1 MTMQQKILTG
11 GPDRLRRGERGASL
25 VIALV
30 FISVFGLILIALGNF
45 ASTGSASSGAFRE
58 QRATNYATD
67 AALEA
72 AVNRVAHDQNMGI
85 DPTLSPTDVCNSAT
99 GKTLLAQPAQAD
111 APKIV
116 VSCSVAA
123 DSGSGEPAELGD
135 EPPYSL
141 LTLGDR
147 RTSQQDGTIASTQ
160 GVRNTEP
167 PPYNVS
173 SSDDCA
179 GDNGGTYQES
189 GIRQNK
195 TVMPGRWLV
204 FVSTCG
210 TEPDNFAWNVR
221 GNLFS
226 NSRIQVDTPGAAPQ
240 MVTAPDSTTG
250 TIQARGGCSGLVC
263 TDPGWDFS
271 DGKGRDPGLVSPT
284 DYPLPSLSGLTVQS
298 VPAVSQCSNARKLV
312 TFSPGIY
319 TDAKGMNDLFSNSA
333 CKQAT
338 FWFKPADNGTPN
350 DPSDDSTGRY
360 YFDFR
365 NSTTSSQCGTSSWL
379 DFIPDLT
386 QNTTHQWC
394 IAGAADDFGGQH
406 VVGGTPFGWA
416 PTADPTTKLLEL
428 IPGKAGAGP
437 GTFFGL
443 FPQPTA
449 FVNGDSCP
457 GATSASTLTTCG
469 KDIDGK
475 TVNYEFASGKTGS
488 SIWMSNASPKVPRGS
503 YNTVDSGVD
512 LQLAYAATNP
522 TRMNAPTVQVNYQT
536 VGFLGLKTTGTCGPY
551 TLPQPTTT
559 LTTIKLSDVNPA
571 YADNLKSCLNSGDRI
586 NSAVVQFNA
595 NRPLYQGSPY
605 ATAKFDG
612 VKILVKTTD
621 APSFPRQ
628 PSETDPGG
636 DCDPAAAGVQFVFGG
651 DSHVYLPNGGM
662 ELCAGPN
669 AANPLHGQQI
679 AVYGVPATPRLIPS
693 SASGGT
699 NPNNAKIIA
708 EAPTLQYATMS
719 TGQAV
724 TLSFPGYSIP
734 SGYSLTSVQMRASFD
749 ASSAATAS
757 IRAAGGSEYCN
768 TTFTN
773 SLSHT
778 ATNPVETKTFD
789 VPSAC
794 LTSSRLGS
802 AFDVRWTA
810 GSSGSPKLDGVEFIV
825 TLSPTDPNTTL
836 RPQNGCITASPDYWF
851 GMGQGSSPDC
861 AMLRVD
867 SRFETPIG
875 GIFGGLRQG
884 RLSVKGTIY
893 APSGVVDIDDTDV
906 WYPIASR
913 GIVARHLRIRGFQ
926 YRSGFNEPIFN
937 DYVDKTSATRQVVFL
952 ACEKDSGACTPTD
965 SSLVGRAAV
974 EFEPATGK
982 PSIQA
987 WTLGKL

>member
-1 MTMQQKILTG
+1 MSTPT
-11 GPDRLRRGERGASL
+11 REHLRRTHGERGASL

-45 ASTGSASSGAFRE
+45 AGTGSATSGAFRE

-72 AVNRVAHDQNMGI
+72 AVNRVAHDQSIGV
-85 DPTLSPTDVCNSAT
+85 DPALSPADVCNPAN
-99 GKTLLAQPAQAD
+99 GKSIITVPAAGD
-111 APKIV
+111 APQIV
-116 VSCSVAA
+116 VSCSVASG
-123 DSGSGEPAELGD
+123 SGSGEPAELGD
-135 EPPYSL
+135 APPYSL

-147 RTSQQDGTIASTQ
+147 RTSQHDGTVATTQ

-179 GDNGGTYQES
+179 GANGGTYQES
-189 GIRQNK
+189 GIRQNE
-195 TVMPGRWLV
+195 TVMPGRWL
-204 FVSTCG
+204 FFFPTCG
-210 TEPDNFAWNVR
+210 TEPDAFSWNVR
-221 GNLFS
+221 GNVFS
-226 NSRIQVDTPGAAPQ
+226 NSTINVDSAGAVPTMVAAPDG
-240 MVTAPDSTTG
+240 TSG
-250 TIQARGGCSGLVC
+250 TIQARGGCEGTGFGGPNTTC

-271 DGKGRDPGLVSPT
+271 DGKGRDPGIETPAK
-284 DYPLPSLSGLTVQS
+284 YPLPSLSGLSVQS
-298 VPAVSQCSNARKLV
+298 VPSTSECSNARKLV

-319 TDAKGMNDLFSNSA
+319 TDAKALNDLFASSA
-333 CKQAT
+333 CKTAT
-338 FWFKPADNGTPN
+338 FWFKPDDHGTPN
-350 DPSDDSTGRY
+350 DTSDDTTGRY

-365 NSTTSSQCGTSSWL
+365 NSATSNQCGTSSWL

-394 IAGAADDFGGQH
+394 IAGAADDYGGQH
-406 VVGGTPFGWA
+406 VVGGTPYGWA

-449 FVNGDSCP
+449 FVNGDDCP
-457 GATSASTLTTCG
+457 GSTDAASLTACG
-469 KDIDGK
+469 KEIDGK
-475 TVNYEFASGKTGS
+475 TVNYAFAAGKTGS

-503 YNTVDSGVD
+503 YNDVD

-522 TRMNAPTVQVNYQT
+522 SRMNAPTIQVNYQT

-551 TLPQPTTT
+551 TLPQPSAT
-559 LTTIKLSDVNPA
+559 LTTVKLSDVNPGA
-571 YADNLKSCLNSGDRI
+571 YSNLKGCLNSGDKI

-595 NRPLYQGSPY
+595 NRPLFQGSPY

-612 VKILVKTTD
+612 VKILVKAQD

-636 DCDPAAAGVQFVFGG
+636 DCDPDAAGVQFVFGG

-669 AANPLHGQQI
+669 DSDPLHGQQI

-724 TLSFPGYSIP
+724 TLSYPGFATP
-734 SGYSLTSVQMRASFD
+734 SGYSVSSVVMRASFD

-757 IRAAGGSEYCN
+757 IRAAGGGEYCN
-768 TTFTN
+768 ASFTN

-778 ATNPVETKTFD
+778 ANPVETKTSD
-789 VPSAC
+789 VTSC
-794 LTSSRLGS
+794 LTTSNRLSSP
-802 AFDVRWTA
+802 FDVRWTA
-810 GSSGSPKLDGVEFIV
+810 GTSGSPKLDGVEFIV

-836 RPQNGCITASPDYWF
+836 RPQNSCITASPDYWF

-861 AMLRVD
+861 PVLRVD
-867 SRFETPIG
+867 SRFQTPIG
-875 GIFGGLRQG
+875 GIFGGIRQG

-893 APSGVVDIDDTDV
+893 APSAAVDLDDTDV

-913 GIVARHLRIRGFQ
+913 GMIVRHLRVRGFQ
-926 YRSGFNEPIFN
+926 YHEGFNEPIAN
-937 DYVDKTSATRQVVFL
+937 NYVDKTAATRQVVFL
-952 ACEKDSGACTPTD
+952 ACEKDSGACTPSD

-974 EFEPATGK
+974 EFEAQTGK

>member
-1 MTMQQKILTG
+1 MTMQQKILSG
-11 GPDRLRRGERGASL
+11 GPKRLRDGERGASL

-30 FISVFGLILIALGNF
+30 FISVFGLILIALGDF
-45 ASTGSASSGAFRE
+45 ATTGAKGTGAFRE

-72 AVNRVAHDQNMGI
+72 AVNRVAHDANMGV
-85 DPTLSPTDVCNSAT
+85 DPSLSPTDACNPAT
-99 GKTLLAQPAQAD
+99 GKTVLTQPAQGD
-111 APKIV
+111 APKVV

-123 DSGSGEPAELGD
+123 GSGSGKPAELGNA
-135 EPPYSL
+135 PPYSL

-147 RTSQQDGTIASTQ
+147 RTSQHDGTIATTQ

-167 PPYNVS
+167 PPYNVPS
-173 SSDDCA
+173 GDDCQ
-179 GDNGGTYQES
+179 GDTPGGYQES

-195 TVMPGRWLV
+195 TVMPGRWL
-204 FVSTCG
+204 FFFPTCG
-210 TEPDNFAWNVR
+210 TEPDNYAWNVR
-221 GNLFS
+221 GDLFS
-226 NSRIQVDTPGAAPQ
+226 NSRIQIDTAGAAPQ

-250 TIQARGGCSGLVC
+250 TIEARGGCSGLVC

-271 DGKGRDPGLVSPT
+271 DGKGRDPGLVTPA
-284 DYPLPSLSGLTVQS
+284 DYALPSLSGLSVQS
-298 VPAVSQCSNARKLV
+298 VPSTSQCSNARKLV
-312 TFSPGIY
+312 TFTPGIY
-319 TDAKGMNDLFSNSA
+319 TDAKALNDLFASSA

-338 FWFKPADNGTPN
+338 FWFKADDKGTPD
-350 DPSDDSTGRY
+350 DPSDDTTGRY

-365 NSTTSSQCGTSSWL
+365 NSTTSSQCGTTSWV

-394 IAGAADDFGGQH
+394 IAGAADDYGGQH
-406 VVGGTPFGWA
+406 VIGGTPFGWA

-449 FVNGDSCP
+449 FVNGDNCS
-457 GATSASTLTTCG
+457 GSTTAATLTTCG
-469 KDIDGK
+469 KEIDGK
-475 TVNYEFASGKTGS
+475 TVDYAFASGKTGS

-503 YNTVDSGVD
+503 YNDTD

-522 TRMNAPTVQVNYQT
+522 TRMNAPTIQVNYQT

-551 TLPQPTTT
+551 TLPAPTAS
-559 LTTIKLSDVNPA
+559 LTTVKLSAVNPA
-571 YADNLKSCLNSGDRI
+571 AYLHLKGCLNTGDKI
-586 NSAVVQFNA
+586 NSAVVQYNV
-595 NRPLYQGSPY
+595 NRPQYQGSPY

-612 VKILVKTTD
+612 VKILVTAQD

-636 DCDPAAAGVQFVFGG
+636 DCDPDAAGVQFVFGG

-669 AANPLHGQQI
+669 PSNPLTGQQI
-679 AVYGVPATPRLIPS
+679 AIYGVPATPRLIPS

-724 TLSFPGYSIP
+724 TLSYPGFSTP
-734 SGYSLTSVQMRASFD
+734 SGYSVSSVAMRASFD

-757 IRAAGGSEYCN
+757 VRAAGGSEYCN
-768 TTFTN
+768 SSFTN
-773 SLSHT
+773 ALSHT
-778 ATNPVETKTFD
+778 TANPVETKTVD
-789 VPSAC
+789 VTAC
-794 LTSSRLGS
+794 LTASNRLS
-802 AFDVRWTA
+802 NAFDVRWTA
-810 GSSGSPKLDGVEFIV
+810 GSSGSPKLDGIEFIV
-825 TLSPTDPNTTL
+825 TLSPNDPNTTL
-836 RPQNGCITASPDYWF
+836 RPQNNCIVASPDYWF

-861 AMLRVD
+861 AMVRVD

-875 GIFGGLRQG
+875 GIFGGVRQG
-884 RLSVKGTIY
+884 RMSVKGTIY

-926 YRSGFNEPIFN
+926 YREGFNEPIFN
-937 DYVDKTSATRQVVFL
+937 DYVNKAEATRQVVFL

-965 SSLVGRAAV
+965 PSLVGRAAV
-974 EFEPATGK
+974 EFEAGTGK
-982 PSIQA
+982 PSVQA
-987 WTLGKL
+987 WALGKL

>member
-1 MTMQQKILTG
+1 MTLQQKISSE
-11 GPDRLRRGERGASL
+11 RSERRRRSERGASL

-45 ASTGSASSGAFRE
+45 AGTGSTASGAFRE

-85 DPTLSPTDVCNSAT
+85 DPSLSPTDVCNPAT
-99 GKTLLAQPAQAD
+99 GKTLLAQPAQGK

-116 VSCSVAA
+116 VSCSVASG
-123 DSGSGEPAELGD
+123 SGSGEPAELGD
-135 EPPYSL
+135 APPYSL

-147 RTSQQDGTIASTQ
+147 RTSQQNGTIATTQ

-204 FVSTCG
+204 FFSTCG
-210 TEPDNFAWNVR
+210 TEPDNMFKWNVR
-221 GNLFS
+221 GDVFS
-226 NSRIQVDTPGAAPQ
+226 NSRIQVDTPGGGPQ

-250 TIQARGGCSGLVC
+250 SIQARGNCSGIVC

-271 DGKGRDPGLVSPT
+271 DGKGRDPGLVTPA
-284 DYPLPSLSGLTVQS
+284 DYALPSLSGLSVQS

-319 TDAKGMNDLFSNSA
+319 TDAKAMNDLFANSA

-338 FWFKPADNGTPN
+338 FWFKPDDKGTADT
-350 DPSDDSTGRY
+350 SDDTTGRY

-365 NSTTSSQCGTSSWL
+365 NSSTSSQCGTTSWV

-406 VVGGTPFGWA
+406 VVGGTPYGWA

-449 FVNGDSCP
+449 FVNGDNCS
-457 GATSASTLTTCG
+457 GSTSAATLTTCG

-475 TVNYEFASGKTGS
+475 TVNYDFASGKTGS
-488 SIWMSNASPKVPRGS
+488 SIWMSNASPKVPRGA
-503 YNTVDSGVD
+503 YNDVD

-559 LTTIKLSDVNPA
+559 LTTIKLSDANPGG
-571 YADNLKSCLNSGDRI
+571 YSNLKSCLNSGDKI
-586 NSAVVQFNA
+586 NSAVIQFNA

-612 VKILVKTTD
+612 VKMLVKAQD
-621 APSFPRQ
+621 APTFPRQ

-636 DCDPAAAGVQFVFGG
+636 DCDPTAAGVQFVFGG

-669 AANPLHGQQI
+669 ATNPVHGQQI
-679 AVYGVPATPRLIPS
+679 AIYGVPATPRLIPS

-724 TLSFPGYSIP
+724 TLSYPGFATP
-734 SGYSLTSVQMRASFD
+734 SGYSVSSVIMRASFD

-757 IRAAGGSEYCN
+757 VRAAGGGEYCN
-768 TTFTN
+768 ASFTN

-778 ATNPVETKTFD
+778 ATNPVETKTSD
-789 VPSAC
+789 VTSC
-794 LTSSRLGS
+794 LTASNRLS
-802 AFDVRWTA
+802 NAFDVRWTA
-810 GSSGSPKLDGVEFIV
+810 GSSGTPKLDGVEFIV
-825 TLSPTDPNTTL
+825 TLSPNDPNTTL
-836 RPQNGCITASPDYWF
+836 RPQNSCVTASPDYWF

-861 AMLRVD
+861 AMVRVD

-875 GIFGGLRQG
+875 GIFGGVRQG
-884 RLSVKGTIY
+884 RMSVKGTIY
-893 APSGVVDIDDTDV
+893 APSAVVDLDDTDV

-913 GIVARHLRIRGFQ
+913 GIVARHLRVRGFK
-926 YRSGFNEPIFN
+926 YHEGFNEPILN
-937 DYVDKTSATRQVVFL
+937 DYVDKTPATRQVVFL

-965 SSLVGRAAV
+965 SSLIGRAAV
-974 EFEPATGK
+974 EFEATTGK